1 MRLGSRASMVQRVL
15 TSVVVRLGHI
25 PTGLKAPAIVQPKG
39 LPSAE
44 QVRNEIGE
52 RWWRWMRSSRS
63 ARRASEAGSTC
74 STIRFWAL

>member
-52 RWWRWMRSSRS
+52 RWWR
-63 ARRASEAGSTC
+63 
-74 STIRFWAL
+74 